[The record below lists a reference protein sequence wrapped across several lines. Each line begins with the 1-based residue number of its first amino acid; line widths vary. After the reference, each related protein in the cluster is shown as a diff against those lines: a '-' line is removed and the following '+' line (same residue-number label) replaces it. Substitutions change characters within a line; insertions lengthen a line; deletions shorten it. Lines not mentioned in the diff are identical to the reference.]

1 MASPQLAGPA
11 LSLASSWP
19 FLMEETRKTLN
30 VARAVGPSTSRK
42 ELPPNESIGLAN
54 NYGEDQM
61 TQLPPD
67 DANSSCPAKSREKTR
82 ASSWRDDPGAPS
94 SRTRSNNPRVLFALF
109 LGFWA
114 SKNPWQAMFLGFS
127 VNLTFVHAKLRPRPQ
142 SPGPF
147 GGRPGP
153 LFLDSRLPLLVPF
166 LQVEPGMRIPSGL
179 PPNGPDLSRPAF
191 DPTSGPPPPNSGYCV
206 KRRHLHT

>member
-42 ELPPNESIGLAN
+42 EL
-54 NYGEDQM
+54 
-61 TQLPPD
+61 
-67 DANSSCPAKSREKTR
+67 ANSSCPAKSREKTR

-127 VNLTFVHAKLRPRPQ
+127 VNLTSVHAKLRPRPQ